1 MGFLVSPGVDV
12 NEVDLTN
19 VIPAVSTS
27 IGGIVGHF
35 RWGPVQEV
43 VSVGSEK
50 ELVANYGEP
59 DNNTYK
65 QWFQASA
72 FLQYGN
78 ALNVYRHNSASL
90 NNASSNGGTYLVKN
104 SDNYLSQTLSVSDSP
119 VKDDDY
125 FVARYAGALGNSLK
139 VCVITSDNYAD
150 DQSGTD
156 SPLTG
161 ANANTHA
168 IGAVRAAP
176 TAGEIHIVI
185 LDEDGDITGTANT
198 VLEVFSDLTV
208 VAGKRD
214 DGTSRYYVDVLEN
227 ESAWVWPTNNV
238 ISATNSD
245 SPADDYNFAL
255 SGGSDGTAPGTA
267 ALQAV
272 YTTAF
277 GDVDTLD
284 VNILIAPT
292 GADSTA
298 VGYAAANAV
307 IAVAAAR
314 KDCVAVA
321 SPPTTGT
328 SGTALQST
336 AATAVT
342 NAKSWA
348 DSITTSSYGI
358 LSSTSAYV
366 YDRYNDVYRWI
377 GTAGHV
383 AGLLANVDDVAEPW
397 FSPAGYNRGQLR
409 GVVRLGYNPTSAQR
423 DTLYKARV
431 NPLVSFP
438 GQGTLLFGDK
448 TSQSKPSAFDRINVR
463 RLFIVLEKA
472 ISTASKFQLFELN
485 DEFTRAMFRNM
496 TEPFLRDVKG
506 RRGITDFLVVCD
518 ETNNTG
524 EVIDSNRFVADIYIK
539 PARSINFITLN
550 FIATRTGVEFSE
562 IAGQQ

>member
-277 GDVDTLD
+277 GDADTLD

-366 YDRYNDVYRWI
+366 YDKYNDVYRWI

>member
-12 NEVDLTN
+12 NEIDLTN

-35 RWGPVQEV
+35 KWGPVQEV

-104 SDNYLSQTLSVSDSP
+104 SDNYLSQTLSISDSP
-119 VKDDDY
+119 VKDNDY
-125 FVARYAGALGNSLK
+125 FVARYAGALGNSLE
-139 VCVITSDNYAD
+139 VCVITNGNY
-150 DQSGTD
+150 T
-156 SPLTG
+156 
-161 ANANTHA
+161 ANANTTA
-168 IGAVRAAP
+168 TGAVRAAP
-176 TAGEIHIVI
+176 TAGEIHIVV
-185 LDEDGDITGTANT
+185 LDEDGDISGTAGT

-208 VAGKRD
+208 AAGKRD

-238 ISATNSD
+238 ISATDND
-245 SPADDYNFAL
+245 SPTTETDNYNFSL

-267 ALQAV
+267 DLQAV

-277 GDVDTLD
+277 GDSDTLD

-292 GADSTA
+292 GADSSA
-298 VGYAAANAV
+298 VGYAAADAV
-307 IAVAAAR
+307 IAVAAGR

-321 SPPTTGT
+321 SPPTTGAA
-328 SGTALQST
+328 GTALQST

-366 YDRYNDVYRWI
+366 YDKYNDVYRWI

-448 TSQSKPSAFDRINVR
+448 TAQTKPSAFDRINVR

>member
-12 NEVDLTN
+12 NEIDLTN

-35 RWGPVQEV
+35 KWGPVEEV

-50 ELVANYGEP
+50 ELVARYGKPDDNNYG
-59 DNNTYK
+59 

-78 ALNVYRHNSASL
+78 ALNVYRNAA
-90 NNASSNGGTYLVKN
+90 ASSQNANSSGSTGYSVKN
-104 SDNYLSQTLSVSDSP
+104 TDNYQSQTLSVSDSP
-119 VKDDDY
+119 IVDNDY
-125 FVARYAGALGNSLK
+125 FVARYPGALGNSLE
-139 VCVITSDNYAD
+139 VSVITSGNFA
-150 DQSGTD
+150 SNAN
-156 SPLTG
+156 SIATG
-161 ANANTHA
+161 AVNS
-168 IGAVRAAP
+168 AP
-176 TAGEIHIVI
+176 AAGEIHIVVI
-185 LDEDGDITGTANT
+185 DEDGDISGTANT
-198 VLEVFSDLTV
+198 VLEVYQDLTV
-208 VAGKRD
+208 SAAKYD
-214 DGTSRYYVDVLEN
+214 DGTSSYYVDVLEA
-227 ESAWVWPTNNV
+227 SSQWIWPTANV
-238 ISATNSD
+238 ISATNAD
-245 SPADDYNFAL
+245 SPADDYNF
-255 SGGSDGTAPGTA
+255 SFTGGADGTTPTTA
-267 ALQAV
+267 DLEAD
-272 YTTAF
+272 YSTAF
-277 GDVDTLD
+277 GDAETLD
-284 VNILIAPT
+284 VNILIGPV

-298 VGYAAANAV
+298 VAYSAANTV
-307 IAVAAAR
+307 NSVASSR
-314 KDCVAVA
+314 KDCVAVV
-321 SPPTTGT
+321 SPPTTGS
-328 SGTALQST
+328 SGTALQATT
-336 AATAVT
+336 AAATT
-342 NAKSWA
+342 NAKTWA
-348 DSITTSSYGI
+348 DSVTTNSYGI
-358 LSSTSAYV
+358 MTSTAVYV
-366 YDRYNDVYRWI
+366 YDKYNDVYRWI
-377 GTAGHV
+377 GSAGHV

-409 GVVRLGYNPTSAQR
+409 GVVKLGFNPTQSQR

-438 GQGTLLFGDK
+438 GQGLLLFGDK
-448 TSQSKPSAFDRINVR
+448 TAQSKPSAFDRINVR

-506 RRGITDFLVVCD
+506 RRGVTDFLVVCD

-539 PARSINFITLN
+539 PSRSINFISLN